1 MTPILFQQAVL
12 AWFDDHGRRDLPWQK
27 NLSAYRVW
35 VSEIMLQQTK
45 VNTVIPY
52 YQQFIERFP
61 TIFDLAKAPIDEV
74 LHYWTGL
81 GYYARARNL
90 HKSAQYLVSDLEGD
104 FPSCVSDLIELPGV
118 GRSTAGAISAI
129 AFKQKAAILDGNVK
143 RVLSRFSAISGWPG
157 KTTVLKK
164 LWSVAEAY
172 TPRERIADYTQA
184 MMDLGATICTR
195 SAPKC
200 LECPIM
206 SDCVAY
212 KQNKVS
218 DYPGRKPKKNIPIK
232 TTCFLVIHNSDGDI
246 LLERNPPSGIWGGLW
261 VFPQC
266 ESLKEID
273 DACQER
279 GLKVKKIVP
288 QPARRHTFSHFHLD
302 YLPVR
307 IILDYGN
314 QQAIKS
320 GNHIWYNAQDSISLG
335 MPAPI
340 KAIIEGGLK
349 PCNNQ
354 FLEDT
359 LNV

>member
-1 MTPILFQQAVL
+1 MTPILFQQSVL
-12 AWFDDHGRRDLPWQK
+12 AWFDEYGRSDLPWQK

-35 VSEIMLQQTK
+35 VSEIMLQQTQ
-45 VNTVIPY
+45 VSTVIPY
-52 YQQFIERFP
+52 YQQFMERFP

-90 HKSAQYLVSDLEGD
+90 HKSAQYVVSNLNGE

-143 RVLSRFSAISGWPG
+143 RVLSRFSATVGWPG
-157 KTTVLKK
+157 KTIVTKK
-164 LWSVAEAY
+164 LWAVAEAY
-172 TPRERIADYTQA
+172 TPSERVADYTQA

-200 LECPIM
+200 SVCPIM
-206 SDCVAY
+206 RECVAY
-212 KQNKVS
+212 KQNKVN
-218 DYPGRKPKKNIPIK
+218 DYPGKRPKRSIPIK
-232 TTCFLVIHNSDGDI
+232 TTYFLIIHNSDGDI
-246 LLERNPPSGIWGGLW
+246 LLERNPPSGLWGGLW

-266 ESLKEID
+266 NRFEEID
-273 DACQER
+273 DTCEKR
-279 GLKVKKIVP
+279 GLRVKKIVP
-288 QPARRHTFSHFHLD
+288 QMTSRHTFSHFHLD
-302 YLPVR
+302 YQPVE
-307 IILDYGN
+307 IILDYDY
-314 QQAIKS
+314 QQTMKS
-320 GNHIWYNAQDSISLG
+320 DDQIWYNSQNSISLG

-340 KAIIEGGLK
+340 KALVEGGLNLL
-349 PCNNQ
+349 NNQ
-354 FLEDT
+354 LLGDT